1 MTAAEQKI
9 ATSFRAYEEQ
19 QSALKKAGAANAV
32 QVGRGRIHSVR
43 AVDIVVYPERNIRP
57 IDRKTVE
64 SYKQKFRDG
73 LTPPASMRRWKKAAS
88 PWSMATT
95 APSPR
100 KNWLKKTR
108 ILSAI

>member
-57 IDRKTVE
+57 SIVRP
-64 SYKQKFRDG
+64 
-73 LTPPASMRRWKKAAS
+73 LS
-88 PWSMATT
+88 PTSRSSVT
-95 APSPR
+95 A
-100 KNWLKKTR
+100 
-108 ILSAI
+108 